1 MATSSFDKHFVLD
14 TEDAQRAF
22 LDILNAEHKPF
33 DIDRS
38 LTSPEAM
45 KRGEEELRESLHRL
59 HLL

>member
-33 DIDRS
+33 DINRS

-45 KRGEEELRESLHRL
+45 KRGEEKLQEMLSQLKD
-59 HLL
+59 